1 MIRKRDFYM
10 NNKINDKVK
19 KCINNIETYSQMSE
33 KFFQNEMEDL
43 STALDTQTCEDI
55 AFYLAS
61 QAKRKTLDSLKRRE
75 EKKLKQLKMD
85 LVATILD

>member
-1 MIRKRDFYM
+1 M

-19 KCINNIETYSQMSE
+19 QCIGNIEMYSQMSE

-43 STALDTQTCEDI
+43 STALDTKSCEDI

-75 EKKLKQLKMD
+75 EKKLKQLKEE
-85 LVATILD
+85 LASIILN

>member
-1 MIRKRDFYM
+1 MIRERDFYM
-10 NNKINDKVK
+10 NNKLNDKVK
-19 KCINNIETYSQMSE
+19 KCINNIETYSQMSQ
-33 KFFQNEMEDL
+33 KFFENEMEDL
-43 STALDTQTCEDI
+43 STALDTKSAEDI

-61 QAKRKTLDSLKRRE
+61 EAKRKTLDSLKRRE

>member
-1 MIRKRDFYM
+1 M
-10 NNKINDKVK
+10 NNKLNNKVK
-19 KCINNIETYSQMSE
+19 KCINNIEMYSQMSG
-33 KFFQNEMEDL
+33 KFFENEMEDL
-43 STALDTQTCEDI
+43 STALETKSCEDI

-75 EKKLKQLKMD
+75 EKKLKQLKEE

>member
-1 MIRKRDFYM
+1 MK
-10 NNKINDKVK
+10 NNLNDKVK
-19 KCINNIETYSQMSE
+19 KCINNIEMYSQMSQ
-33 KFFQNEMEDL
+33 KFFENEMEDL
-43 STALDTQTCEDI
+43 STALDTKSTEDI

-61 QAKRKTLDSLKRRE
+61 QAKRKTLESLKRRE

>member
-1 MIRKRDFYM
+1 M
-10 NNKINDKVK
+10 NNKLNDKVK
-19 KCINNIETYSQMSE
+19 KCINNIEMYSQMSQ
-33 KFFQNEMEDL
+33 KFFENEMEDL
-43 STALDTQTCEDI
+43 STALDTKSTEDI

-61 QAKRKTLDSLKRRE
+61 EAKRKTLDSLKRRE

>member
-1 MIRKRDFYM
+1 MK
-10 NNKINDKVK
+10 NNLNDKVK

-43 STALDTQTCEDI
+43 STAIDTKSCEDI

-75 EKKLKQLKMD
+75 EKKLKQLKEE

>member
-1 MIRKRDFYM
+1 M
-10 NNKINDKVK
+10 NNKLNDKVK
-19 KCINNIETYSQMSE
+19 KCINNIEMYSQMSG
-33 KFFQNEMEDL
+33 KFFENEMEDL
-43 STALDTQTCEDI
+43 STALETKSCEDI

-75 EKKLKQLKMD
+75 EKKLKQLKED

>member
-1 MIRKRDFYM
+1 MK
-10 NNKINDKVK
+10 NNINDKVK
-19 KCINNIETYSQMSE
+19 KCIGNIEMYSQMSE

-43 STALDTQTCEDI
+43 STALDTKSNEDI

-75 EKKLKQLKMD
+75 EKKLKQLKD
-85 LVATILD
+85 ELVATVLD

>member
-1 MIRKRDFYM
+1 MK
-10 NNKINDKVK
+10 NNLNDKIK
-19 KCINNIETYSQMSE
+19 KCINNIELYSQMSG
-33 KFFQNEMEDL
+33 KFFENEMEDL
-43 STALDTQTCEDI
+43 RTALDTKATEDI

-61 QAKRKTLDSLKRRE
+61 EAKRKTLESLKRKE

>member
-1 MIRKRDFYM
+1 M
-10 NNKINDKVK
+10 NNKLNDKVK
-19 KCINNIETYSQMSE
+19 KCINNIEMYSQMSE

-43 STALDTQTCEDI
+43 STALDTKSTEDI

-61 QAKRKTLDSLKRRE
+61 EAKRKTLDSLKRRE

>member
-1 MIRKRDFYM
+1 MK
-10 NNKINDKVK
+10 NNLNDKVK
-19 KCINNIETYSQMSE
+19 KCINNIETYSQMSQ
-33 KFFQNEMEDL
+33 KFFENEMEDL
-43 STALDTQTCEDI
+43 STALDTKSCEDI

>member
-1 MIRKRDFYM
+1 M
-10 NNKINDKVK
+10 NNKLNDKVK
-19 KCINNIETYSQMSE
+19 KCINNIEMYSQMSQ
-33 KFFQNEMEDL
+33 KFFENEMEDL
-43 STALDTQTCEDI
+43 STALDTKSCEDI

-61 QAKRKTLDSLKRRE
+61 EAKRKTLDSLKRRE

>member
-1 MIRKRDFYM
+1 M
-10 NNKINDKVK
+10 NNKINDNVK
-19 KCINNIETYSQMSE
+19 KCIDKIESYSQMSE

-43 STALDTQTCEDI
+43 STALDTKSYEDI

-75 EKKLKQLKMD
+75 EKKLKQLKEE
-85 LVATILD
+85 LAAIILD

>member
-1 MIRKRDFYM
+1 M
-10 NNKINDKVK
+10 NNKLNDKVK
-19 KCINNIETYSQMSE
+19 KCINNIETYSQMSQ
-33 KFFQNEMEDL
+33 KFFENEMEDL
-43 STALDTQTCEDI
+43 STALDTKSCEDI

>member
-1 MIRKRDFYM
+1 MK
-10 NNKINDKVK
+10 NNLNDKVK
-19 KCINNIETYSQMSE
+19 KCINNIEMYSQMSQ
-33 KFFQNEMEDL
+33 KFFENEMEDL
-43 STALDTQTCEDI
+43 STALDTKSCEDI

-61 QAKRKTLDSLKRRE
+61 EAKRKTLDSLKRRE

>member
-1 MIRKRDFYM
+1 MK
-10 NNKINDKVK
+10 NNLNDKVK
-19 KCINNIETYSQMSE
+19 KCINNIEMYSQMSQ
-33 KFFQNEMEDL
+33 KFFENEMEDL
-43 STALDTQTCEDI
+43 STAIDTKSCEDI

-61 QAKRKTLDSLKRRE
+61 EAKRKTLDSLKRRE

>member
-1 MIRKRDFYM
+1 M

-43 STALDTQTCEDI
+43 STAIDTKSCEDI

-75 EKKLKQLKMD
+75 EKKLKQLKEE

>member
-1 MIRKRDFYM
+1 M
-10 NNKINDKVK
+10 NNKLNDKVK
-19 KCINNIETYSQMSE
+19 KCINNIETYSQMSQ
-33 KFFQNEMEDL
+33 KFFENEMEDL
-43 STALDTQTCEDI
+43 STALDTKSTEDI

-61 QAKRKTLDSLKRRE
+61 EAKRKTLDSLKRRE

>member
-1 MIRKRDFYM
+1 M
-10 NNKINDKVK
+10 NNKLNDKVK
-19 KCINNIETYSQMSE
+19 KCINNIEIYSQMSE

-43 STALDTQTCEDI
+43 STALETKSTEDI

-61 QAKRKTLDSLKRRE
+61 EAKRKALNSLKRRE
-75 EKKLKQLKMD
+75 EKKLKQLKME

>member
-1 MIRKRDFYM
+1 MK
-10 NNKINDKVK
+10 NNVNDKVK

-43 STALDTQTCEDI
+43 STAIDTKSCEDI

-75 EKKLKQLKMD
+75 EKKLKQLKEE
-85 LVATILD
+85 LVATILN

>member
-1 MIRKRDFYM
+1 MK
-10 NNKINDKVK
+10 NNLNDKIK
-19 KCINNIETYSQMSE
+19 KCINNIELYSQMSG
-33 KFFQNEMEDL
+33 KFFENEMEDL
-43 STALDTQTCEDI
+43 RTALDTKSTEDI

-61 QAKRKTLDSLKRRE
+61 EAKRKTLESLKRKE

>member
-1 MIRKRDFYM
+1 M
-10 NNKINDKVK
+10 NNKLNDKVK
-19 KCINNIETYSQMSE
+19 KCINNIEIYSQMSG
-33 KFFQNEMEDL
+33 KFFENEMEDL
-43 STALDTQTCEDI
+43 STALETKSCEDI

>member
-1 MIRKRDFYM
+1 MK
-10 NNKINDKVK
+10 NNLNDKVK
-19 KCINNIETYSQMSE
+19 KCINNIEMYSQMA
-33 KFFQNEMEDL
+33 QNSFSREMEDL
-43 STALDTQTCEDI
+43 NTALDTKSTEDI

-61 QAKRKTLDSLKRRE
+61 EAHRKTLESLKRRE

>member
-1 MIRKRDFYM
+1 M
-10 NNKINDKVK
+10 NNKINDNVK

-43 STALDTQTCEDI
+43 STAIDTKSCEDI

>member
-1 MIRKRDFYM
+1 M
-10 NNKINDKVK
+10 NNKLNDKVK
-19 KCINNIETYSQMSE
+19 KCINNIEMYSQMSQ
-33 KFFQNEMEDL
+33 KFFENEMEDL
-43 STALDTQTCEDI
+43 STAINTKSCEDI

>member
-1 MIRKRDFYM
+1 MK
-10 NNKINDKVK
+10 NNLNDKVK
-19 KCINNIETYSQMSE
+19 KCINNIETYSQMSQ
-33 KFFQNEMEDL
+33 KFFENEMEDL
-43 STALDTQTCEDI
+43 STALDTKSHEDI

-75 EKKLKQLKMD
+75 EKKLKQLKEE

>member
-1 MIRKRDFYM
+1 MIRERDFYM
-10 NNKINDKVK
+10 KNNLNDKVK
-19 KCINNIETYSQMSE
+19 KCIGNIEMYSQMSQ
-33 KFFQNEMEDL
+33 KFFENEMEDL
-43 STALDTQTCEDI
+43 STALDTKSTEDI

-61 QAKRKTLDSLKRRE
+61 EAKRKTLESLKRRE

>member
-1 MIRKRDFYM
+1 M
-10 NNKINDKVK
+10 NNKLNDKVK
-19 KCINNIETYSQMSE
+19 KCINNIEMYAQMSG
-33 KFFQNEMEDL
+33 KFFENEMEDL
-43 STALDTQTCEDI
+43 STAIDTKSPEDI

-61 QAKRKTLDSLKRRE
+61 EARRKTLDSLKRKE

>member
-1 MIRKRDFYM
+1 MK
-10 NNKINDKVK
+10 NNLNDKVK
-19 KCINNIETYSQMSE
+19 KCINNIEMYSQMA
-33 KFFQNEMEDL
+33 QNSFSREMEDL
-43 STALDTQTCEDI
+43 NTALDTKSTEDI

-61 QAKRKTLDSLKRRE
+61 EAKRKTLDSLKRRE

>member
-1 MIRKRDFYM
+1 MK
-10 NNKINDKVK
+10 NNLNDKVK
-19 KCINNIETYSQMSE
+19 KCIGNIEMYSQMSE

-43 STALDTQTCEDI
+43 STALDTTSAEDI

-61 QAKRKTLDSLKRRE
+61 EAKRKTLDSLKRRE

-85 LVATILD
+85 LVSTILD

>member
-1 MIRKRDFYM
+1 M
-10 NNKINDKVK
+10 NNKLNDKVK
-19 KCINNIETYSQMSE
+19 KCINNIEMYSQMSG
-33 KFFQNEMEDL
+33 KFFENEMEDL
-43 STALDTQTCEDI
+43 STALETKSCEDI

>member
-1 MIRKRDFYM
+1 MK
-10 NNKINDKVK
+10 NNLNDKVK
-19 KCINNIETYSQMSE
+19 KCINNIEMYSQMSE

-43 STALDTQTCEDI
+43 STALDTKSTEDI

-61 QAKRKTLDSLKRRE
+61 EAKRKALESLKRRE

>member
-1 MIRKRDFYM
+1 MK
-10 NNKINDKVK
+10 NNLNDKVK
-19 KCINNIETYSQMSE
+19 KCINNIEMYSQMAQ
-33 KFFQNEMEDL
+33 KFFENEMEDL
-43 STALDTQTCEDI
+43 NTALDTKSTEDI

-61 QAKRKTLDSLKRRE
+61 EAKRKTLESLKRRE

>member
-1 MIRKRDFYM
+1 M
-10 NNKINDKVK
+10 NNKLNDKVK

-43 STALDTQTCEDI
+43 STAIDTKSCEDI

>member
-1 MIRKRDFYM
+1 MK
-10 NNKINDKVK
+10 NNLNDKVK
-19 KCINNIETYSQMSE
+19 KCINNIEIYSQMSQ
-33 KFFQNEMEDL
+33 KFFENEMEDL
-43 STALDTQTCEDI
+43 STAIDTKSCEDI

-61 QAKRKTLDSLKRRE
+61 QAKRKTLDSLKRKE

>member
-1 MIRKRDFYM
+1 M
-10 NNKINDKVK
+10 NNKLNDKVK
-19 KCINNIETYSQMSE
+19 KCINNIEMYSQMSQ
-33 KFFQNEMEDL
+33 KFFENEMEDL
-43 STALDTQTCEDI
+43 STALDTKSTEDI

-61 QAKRKTLDSLKRRE
+61 EAHRKTLESLKRRE